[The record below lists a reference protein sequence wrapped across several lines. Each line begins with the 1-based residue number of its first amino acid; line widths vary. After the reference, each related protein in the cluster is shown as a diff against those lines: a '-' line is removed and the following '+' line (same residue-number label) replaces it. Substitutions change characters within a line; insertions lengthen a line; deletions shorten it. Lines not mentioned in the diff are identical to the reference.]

1 MNKIDSSACYSFVDM
16 EGKPKYTLS
25 RNERLK
31 GTKAVQQVFAGGESF
46 TCYPLR
52 VLYIRDAESR
62 TQVLFSVPKKRFRH
76 AVDRNRLKRLMR
88 EAYRLNKHVLPQK
101 TEGLHVAFVAITD
114 VLPSFDLVQK
124 KMREALLLLAEK
136 Q

>member
-1 MNKIDSSACYSFVDM
+1 M
-16 EGKPKYTLS
+16 ENQQTHTLS

-31 GTKAVQQVFAGGESF
+31 GTKAVQQVFADGESF

-52 VLYIRDAESR
+52 VLYVRDAESR

-88 EAYRLNKHVLPQK
+88 ESYRLNKHILLQK
-101 TEGLHVAFVAITD
+101 KGGLHVAFVAIAD
-114 VLPSFDLVQK
+114 VLPNFDFVQK

-136 Q
+136 E

>member
-1 MNKIDSSACYSFVDM
+1 MGHTLHKQERLRGKIVVQRLFA
-16 EGKPKYTLS
+16 EGK
-25 RNERLK
+25 
-31 GTKAVQQVFAGGESF
+31 AF

-52 VLYIRDAESR
+52 VVYRRNASGEQR
-62 TQVLFSVPKKRFRH
+62 ALFSVPKKRFKR

-88 EAYRLNKHVLPQK
+88 EAYRLNKHILLQK
-101 TEGLHVAFVAITD
+101 KGGLHVAFVAIAD
-114 VLPSFDLVQK
+114 VLPNFDFVQK